1 MEQTIKAVYENGC
14 FKPLEPLKVQLDEG
28 QIVLL
33 TVIKVEDDE
42 QGEISKKENN
52 QD

>member
-14 FKPLEPLKVQLDEG
+14 FKPLEPLKFQIDEG
-28 QIVLL
+28 QIVRL
-33 TVIKVEDDE
+33 TIIKVEKE
-42 QGEISKKENN
+42 VEGFKEENN